1 MWQLFSANSYCNSC
15 EQHSEPHLI
24 WQSLYYGNLPLYN
37 ICVLKRTISRSTH
50 CRGIHPKSF
59 WFAYSWG
66 MSLFWSHSISL
77 TLCREPAK
85 KHFYPLILTLF
96 TVLLQFHN
104 FFADE
109 NIGAQKYHFEFLIVF
124 LNVLLFP
131 IHWIHIF
138 PYSSW
143 VKRAG
148 ALC

>member
-1 MWQLFSANSYCNSC
+1 MEKADVRSHYI
-15 EQHSEPHLI
+15 P
-24 WQSLYYGNLPLYN
+24 
-37 ICVLKRTISRSTH
+37 VLERTISRSTH

-66 MSLFWSHSISL
+66 MSLFCSHSISL

-124 LNVLLFP
+124 FKCVAISHPLNPGATPWYFTSLLCKSIKHQTENPSISTVSPDQTFQR
-131 IHWIHIF
+131 
-138 PYSSW
+138 S
-143 VKRAG
+143 
-148 ALC
+148 